1 MAPANS
7 ARAGTA
13 GSLVGTGASCGWAG
27 PLMVGVLIIGM
38 LVVVVLV
45 VGVLVVAVLMV
56 GVLVG
61 GGTQSLGARLTAAA
75 G

>member
-1 MAPANS
+1 MASANS
-7 ARAGTA
+7 VRDGTTS
-13 GSLVGTGASCGWAG
+13 SLVGTGASCGWAG
-27 PLMVGVLIIGM
+27 LLMVGVLMTGT

-56 GVLVG
+56 GD
-61 GGTQSLGARLTAAA
+61 GTQRLGARLTAAA